1 MPLDPRPKTF
11 PQKLQMLKRAL
22 GARGYDPR
30 DFDVEADRSSPLANL
45 FALAGGL
52 LIVRRRSTG
61 EERAYATD
69 TESAWLDSVMLD
81 LDQGFL
87 AEALDSRPAPLSL
100 LPHEDA
106 QRRQPRPNA

>member
-11 PQKLQMLKRAL
+11 PQKLQTLKRAL

-30 DFDVEADRSSPLANL
+30 DFDVEADHSSPLASL

-81 LDQGFL
+81 LDHGYL
-87 AEALDSRPAPLSL
+87 GDGDSRPAQLSL

-106 QRRQPRPNA
+106 QRSLAQPNG